1 MTLLTHL
8 SRSNNEQ
15 FTFQTFDDNADRKD
29 KSLIRQFYG
38 TLDQHANTLHELN
51 SYGAGVYVTV
61 NATDGN
67 GRTAKNI
74 TAVRAL
80 FVDFDTPDN
89 KRLARLLS
97 LPITPSVIVESSKNK
112 HHAYWVV
119 DGVALDEFSSLQ
131 KQLIAYFTHAG
142 DAPDKAIHD
151 LPRVMR
157 LDGFTHQKVKD
168 GVASPAFVSRIVYE
182 GVSANLNELRQ
193 WLDNET
199 AELLTPQV
207 TPEVAPK
214 VTHASHPVASVGV
227 GNTDM
232 GSGQAS
238 AFVRKHAQ
246 GNWQFVLNRLGY
258 SFAGGKHEPC
268 PHCGGKDR
276 FRFDDNNITKGDG
289 GWICSQG
296 GNGTVGGDGLSFLID
311 HVGTPAKDAVSTVA
325 GVLNLT
331 LPQSKSDDIV
341 ASGDISAFIQNIEA
355 KQNAPMSVGALE
367 RSCDIKLAKYD
378 NTKAVPEQLLSFP
391 VPVLNDVLSW
401 VEGFSRQPHRQISIQ
416 GVIALASV
424 LCGRI
429 YQSTEANTSS
439 LYLMV
444 LGETGVGKN
453 YVKTAIQQFFTQS
466 NMINLLSGSGNTSSG
481 AVYSALYQ
489 SPCHIQIIDEI
500 GKQLQTARKQQNGQ
514 MAESFTTLVEAYSA
528 STSLMMPKNYSSM
541 GRKKE
546 DQVSKQDQMVHCP
559 AITLLGLATP
569 AQMYDNLS
577 TADVEDGFLN
587 RLVCVDISLPL
598 GAKVRR
604 QSVPLPD
611 CFVDWATKIRN
622 PAPSSR
628 TDMTG
633 IDTAHNAAPSPRQV
647 LFTDDA
653 LDLFDDTAELIE
665 QKEADGVFA
674 LPDMTR
680 RWVENA
686 MRLATMLAVCKNSD
700 EPVIDAEL
708 AHWALSYIL
717 HYGQEFMDRV
727 STKVADS
734 DFHRLYL
741 KIFELVERAGKNG
754 MTERDLARNSRL
766 FAASTPVQR
775 EMAFKALLAEEQIVA
790 VAIATISGRG
800 RKRACYLLPKLFD
813 GTIMEM
819 TA

>member
-1 MTLLTHL
+1 MNLLTHL

-51 SYGAGVYVTV
+51 SCGAGVYVTV
-61 NATDGN
+61 NTTDGN

-119 DGVALDEFSSLQ
+119 DGVALDEFSGLQ

-182 GVSANLNELRQ
+182 GDSANLNELRQ

-207 TPEVAPK
+207 TPEVAPQ

-311 HVGTPAKDAVSTVA
+311 HVGMSASDAVKKVA
-325 GVLNLT
+325 EVLNID
-331 LPQSKSDDIV
+331 LPKSDLV
-341 ASGDISAFIQNIEA
+341 VSSDISGFIQSLDN
-355 KQNAPMSVGALE
+355 KNAPIAVGAFE
-367 RSCDIKLAKYD
+367 RAEEIKLPKYS
-378 NTKAVPEQLLSFP
+378 NTNDVPEQLLSFP
-391 VPVLNDVLSW
+391 VPVLNRLLIW
-401 VEGFSRQPHRQISIQ
+401 VEGFSRQPHRQISMQ

-611 CFVDWATKIRN
+611 YFVDWATKIRN

-665 QKEADGVFA
+665 QKEADGGFA

-680 RWVENA
+680 RWIENA

-741 KIFELVERAGKNG
+741 KILELVERAGGQG
-754 MTERDLARNSRL
+754 MTERDLATYNRL

-775 EMAFKALLAEEQIVA
+775 EMALKALLSEERIVA
-790 VAIATISGRG
+790 VAIRSLSGLG
-800 RKRACYLLPKLFD
+800 RKRACFILPEFFD
-813 GTIMEM
+813 EARMEM
-819 TA
+819 MA

>member
-1 MTLLTHL
+1 MNLLTHL

-51 SYGAGVYVTV
+51 SRGAGVYVTV
-61 NATDGN
+61 NTTDGN

-119 DGVALDEFSSLQ
+119 DGVALDEFSGLQ

-182 GVSANLNELRQ
+182 GDCADLNELRQ

-199 AELLTPQV
+199 AKLLTPQV

-311 HVGTPAKDAVSTVA
+311 HVGMSASDAVKKVA
-325 GVLNLT
+325 EVLNID
-331 LPQSKSDDIV
+331 LPKSDLV
-341 ASGDISAFIQNIEA
+341 VSSDISGFIQSLDN
-355 KQNAPMSVGALE
+355 KNAPMTVGAFE
-367 RSCDIKLAKYD
+367 RAEEIKLPKYS
-378 NTKAVPEQLLSFP
+378 NTNDVPEQLLSFP
-391 VPVLNDVLSW
+391 VPVLNRLLIW
-401 VEGFSRQPHRQISIQ
+401 MEGFSRQPHRQISMQ

-546 DQVSKQDQMVHCP
+546 DQVSKQEQMVHCP

-665 QKEADGVFA
+665 QKEADGGFA

-717 HYGQEFMDRV
+717 HYGQGFMDRV

-741 KIFELVERAGKNG
+741 KILELVERAGKNG

-775 EMAFKALLAEEQIVA
+775 EMAFKALLAEEQVVA
-790 VAIATISGRG
+790 VAINTISGRG
-800 RKRACYLLPKLFD
+800 RKRLCFILPDYFCED
-813 GTIMEM
+813 TMEI
-819 TA
+819 AE